1 METLDTIVTE
11 IEAVMNDRPLTHV
24 SSNINDLEPF
34 IMVYQMGQKQRYRS
48 NAILLPLERH
58 ILPFERLILPF
69 ER

>member
-1 METLDTIVTE
+1 MTE

-48 NAILLPLERH
+48 NAIFYRWNA
-58 ILPFERLILPF
+58 IFYRSNA
-69 ER
+69 